1 MTEGVRPAAYH
12 GIWQYAEPCDD
23 NSVSGLTAQATDTQL
38 RVSGLAAGY
47 GGSTV
52 FSDVSFDVS
61 AGEMV
66 AVLGRNGAGKTT
78 LLNCIS
84 GLVPPR
90 AGGVSTERDLAGMD
104 PRGRVRH
111 GIAQVPEGRRMVPG
125 LTVWENLQL
134 GSFALPRRQFPTR
147 LERVL
152 EYFPSL
158 RSRLQSDA
166 CSLSG
171 GQQQLVAVAR
181 ALMSAPRF
189 LLLDEP
195 LTGLAPATAWDVLE
209 VLSQLRNQGQAVL
222 IVEQNAE
229 LALEF
234 ADTTF
239 VLGEGHLRRVD
250 MNSEHT
256 TAEIIRGY
264 FG

>member
-1 MTEGVRPAAYH
+1 MA
-12 GIWQYAEPCDD
+12 
-23 NSVSGLTAQATDTQL
+23 GLTVQRTDTRL

-47 GGSTV
+47 GGSLV
-52 FSDVSFDVS
+52 FSDVTFDVNG
-61 AGEMV
+61 GEMV
-66 AVLGRNGAGKTT
+66 AVLGRNGAGKST

-84 GLVPPR
+84 GLVPSR
-90 AGGVSTERDLAGMD
+90 AGGVSTDRDLAGMD
-104 PRGRVRH
+104 PRARVRH

-134 GSFALPRRQFPTR
+134 GSFALPRRQFVPR
-147 LERVL
+147 LEEVL

-158 RSRLQSDA
+158 RSRLQADA

-195 LTGLAPATAWDVLE
+195 LTGLAPTTAWDVLG
-209 VLSQLRNQGQAVL
+209 VLSLLRDQGQAVL

-229 LALEF
+229 LVLEF
-234 ADTTF
+234 ADATF
-239 VLGEGHLRRVD
+239 ILGEGHLRPVN

-256 TAEIIRGY
+256 AAEIIRGY